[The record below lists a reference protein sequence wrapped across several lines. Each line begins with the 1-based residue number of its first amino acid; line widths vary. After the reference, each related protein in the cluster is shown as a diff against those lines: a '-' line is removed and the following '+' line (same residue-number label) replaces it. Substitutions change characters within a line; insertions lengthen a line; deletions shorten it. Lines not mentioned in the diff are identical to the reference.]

1 MFQATTGSGSS
12 VFKHMKKHIKV
23 SLWLEILGRLFF
35 LNSAYRQGLIQVL
48 FLEIP
53 REGQRAWYMQVYFWF
68 ALLIRVQSFGVP
80 VLWSGGVPL
89 TKLPRLGKPSAS
101 FPIPIKL
108 QRIKN

>member
-23 SLWLEILGRLFF
+23 SLWLEILGRLF
-35 LNSAYRQGLIQVL
+35 LKNSAYRQGLMQVL

-68 ALLIRVQSFGVP
+68 ILLIRVQSFGVP
-80 VLWSGGVPL
+80 VLWSGG
-89 TKLPRLGKPSAS
+89 GGAS
-101 FPIPIKL
+101 Y
-108 QRIKN
+108 